1 MRDMLNFIWQS
12 ELRDR
17 CLQSENMKLLLREVS
32 LRSKRPCM
40 DGNERTSTLKVYF
53 KEQFIMAIIS
63 YIYFLFLSD
72 LHLSFRSEHPN
83 SESWPD

>member
-17 CLQSENMKLLLREVS
+17 CRQSENMKLLLREVS
-32 LRSKRPCM
+32 LRSKRPLRRE
-40 DGNERTSTLKVYF
+40 NKYFESASQRTVHYGDNLLYL
-53 KEQFIMAIIS
+53 
-63 YIYFLFLSD
+63 FLFFSD
-72 LHLSFRSEHPN
+72 LHLSFRSDHPN